1 MNINNISKGQ
11 IFKNYKELCI
21 AIGESPKTSNSKNA
35 QMKEWERF
43 FMYSKQGHKIV
54 IEEIYGFP
62 KEKQDMRSSGNNAAP
77 YIDAIEDLLLN
88 LLAQDKNN
96 GQLFLSRG
104 RLLKEL
110 KMINENYTYYKNR
123 KPALSKFTNIHIQ
136 EINDFYT
143 SSNTTFK
150 SNLETALNRLQKQSL
165 IFWRYALT
173 VCYVNTYVETTATGQ
188 VKATKIK
195 YINED
200 GEEVVKYN
208 TVHPSQQVKYR
219 KATEDEIKMIIEIER
234 EMLKQY
240 KLNDKAEVFKRG
252 LIQDFYKD
260 VNDIL
265 FDKTNIV
272 YYYNSYEILFN
283 DKHVQ
288 ERLSELRLNDSFKS
302 QTENNL
308 NNGVMERF
316 SSKAKSR
323 HKKAID
329 EIDENVLDDYYLPSE
344 LKQLRSNVDYI
355 LNNHYLTQTLI
366 SKDFEPIFNIKK
378 DI

>member
-1 MNINNISKGQ
+1 MNINNISEGQ
-11 IFKNYKELCI
+11 VFKNYKELCV
-21 AIGESPKTSNSKNA
+21 ALGEIPKTSNSKNA
-35 QMKEWERF
+35 QMKEWERYF
-43 FMYSKQGHKIV
+43 YFTKQGHKII
-54 IEEIYGFP
+54 IEEVYDLP
-62 KEKQDMRSSGNNAAP
+62 KEKQDLRSQGNNAAP
-77 YIDAIEDLLLN
+77 YIDDIEELILN
-88 LLAQDKNN
+88 LLIQDKNK

-104 RLLKEL
+104 ILLKEL

-123 KPALSKFTNIHIQ
+123 KPALSKFTNIHVD

-173 VCYVNTYVETTATGQ
+173 VCYVNTHVQTTTTGH

-200 GEEVVKYN
+200 GEEVVKFN
-208 TVHPSQQVKYR
+208 TAHPSQQVKYR
-219 KATEDEIKMIIEIER
+219 EATEDEIKIIIEIER

-240 KLNDKAEVFKRG
+240 SCKDKAEIFKRG

-265 FDKTNIV
+265 FDKTNII

-283 DKHVQ
+283 DEHVQ
-288 ERLSELRLNDSFKS
+288 ERLTELKLNYSLKN

-308 NNGVMERF
+308 NVGVMERL

-323 HKKAID
+323 HEKAKD
-329 EIDENVLDDYYLPSE
+329 EIDENILDDYYLPSE
-344 LKQLRSNVDYI
+344 RKQLRSSDEYLI
-355 LNNHYLTQTLI
+355 NNKYLTQTLI
-366 SKDFEPIFNIKK
+366 SKDFEPIF
-378 DI
+378 